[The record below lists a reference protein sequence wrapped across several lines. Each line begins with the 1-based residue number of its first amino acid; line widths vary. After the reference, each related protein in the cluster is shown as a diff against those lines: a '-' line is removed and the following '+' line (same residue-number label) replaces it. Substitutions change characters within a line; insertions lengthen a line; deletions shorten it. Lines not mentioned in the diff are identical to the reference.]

1 MLINHIQFEAELRK
15 RIDARIA
22 ELKDQLAAGH
32 CDIEQYRRT
41 CGQIAGLIEV
51 FDLCEDVQEQINKR

>member
-1 MLINHIQFEAELRK
+1 MLTINTQFDAELRK
-15 RIDARIA
+15 RIEARIA
-22 ELKDQLAAGH
+22 ELKDHLAAGH